1 MIRLILFLSISVSSI
16 LLEVSSGFAQSIV
29 AKPLPIQIYEKIW
42 EETNSEARM
51 KLIKTIWLE
60 ESTYE
65 DPSISIKGSVAFNT
79 MVDGFYKS
87 FPGATLVGDP
97 ILTKDNFC
105 TWSWKIFDGNKKL
118 IITGRDFAELNGK
131 GQILK
136 VIGFFDPQIKQNENS
151 KVVAKYFECLFKTR
165 DFKTMSEIIAPG
177 AIYNQAEGLPYGGT
191 FIGFENWTKMF
202 TQASTFFDLQI
213 ETEPTYFTSATEDGV
228 LIHFT
233 IKCTAKKSG
242 KVISMPIA
250 EFFEVKDGTI
260 TGIRPFYFDTKKFR
274 DFIEK

>member
-1 MIRLILFLSISVSSI
+1 MIRLILFLSISVLSMLTGAGSA
-16 LLEVSSGFAQSIV
+16 FAQSNDS
-29 AKPLPIQIYEKIW
+29 KPLPILVYEKIW
-42 EETNSEARM
+42 SETNSDARI

-65 DPSISIKGSVAFNT
+65 DPSISIKGSAAFNT

-87 FPGATLVGDP
+87 FPGTTLVGGT
-97 ILTKDNFC
+97 ILSKGNFY
-105 TWSWKIFDGNKKL
+105 TWSWEIFDANKKL
-118 IITGRDFAELNGK
+118 IVAGRDFVELNGK

-136 VIGFFDPQIKQNENS
+136 IVGFFEQQNQENENS

-177 AIYNQAEGLPYGGT
+177 AIYHQAEGLPYGGT

-202 TQASTFFDLQI
+202 THASTFFDLQI

-250 EFFEVKDGTI
+250 EYFEVKDGLI
-260 TGIRPFYFDTKKFR
+260 TGIRPFYFDTKKFS
-274 DFIEK
+274 DFIKL